1 MDEININP
9 EFIGLFFDDL
19 LNIENNKI
27 AHKKKLNKNISE
39 YKKIKISE
47 KEITTLKEII
57 NLMCDK
63 NK

>member
-1 MDEININP
+1 MDDFKINP

-27 AHKKKLNKNISE
+27 DKKKKLNKNINE
-39 YKKIKISE
+39 YKKLKITE
-47 KEITTLKEII
+47 KEINTLKEII

>member
-1 MDEININP
+1 MDNFKINP

-27 AHKKKLNKNISE
+27 EKKKKLNKNINE
-39 YKKIKISE
+39 YKKLKISE
-47 KEITTLKEII
+47 KEINTLKEII

>member
-1 MDEININP
+1 MDNFKINP

-27 AHKKKLNKNISE
+27 DKKKKLNKNINE
-39 YKKIKISE
+39 YKKLKISE
-47 KEITTLKEII
+47 KEINTLKEII

>member
-1 MDEININP
+1 MDDFNINP

-27 AHKKKLNKNISE
+27 DKKKKLNKNINE
-39 YKKIKISE
+39 YKKLKISE
-47 KEITTLKEII
+47 KEINTLKEII

>member
-1 MDEININP
+1 MDDFNINP

-27 AHKKKLNKNISE
+27 EKKKKLNKNINE
-39 YKKIKISE
+39 YKKLKISE
-47 KEITTLKEII
+47 KEINTLKEII

>member
-1 MDEININP
+1 MDEIDINP

-19 LNIENNKI
+19 MNIEKNKI
-27 AHKKKLNKNISE
+27 EDKKKLNKNISD
-39 YKKIKISE
+39 YKKIKITE